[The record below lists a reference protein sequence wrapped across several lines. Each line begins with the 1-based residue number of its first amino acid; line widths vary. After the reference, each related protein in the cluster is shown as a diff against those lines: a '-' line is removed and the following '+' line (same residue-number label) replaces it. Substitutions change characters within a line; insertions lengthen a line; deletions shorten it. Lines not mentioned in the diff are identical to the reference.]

1 MSSQQT
7 QAAEELPEPI
17 TVSVATALRILG
29 LGRSKFY
36 ELIQDEE
43 IEVVKVGRRT
53 LVLMASIRSFI
64 EIRRVRRSS
73 PGKFTL

>member
-1 MSSQQT
+1 MSSQQKLG
-7 QAAEELPEPI
+7 ADELPEPI

-53 LVLMASIRSFI
+53 LVLMASILSFV
-64 EIRRVRRSS
+64 ESRRVRRSS
-73 PGKFTL
+73 LGKFTP

>member
-1 MSSQQT
+1 MSSQPKVD
-7 QAAEELPEPI
+7 AEDLPEPI
-17 TVSVATALRILG
+17 TVSVATALRLLG

-53 LVLMASIRSFI
+53 LVLMASIRSFV
-64 EIRRVRRSS
+64 ERRRVRRSS
-73 PGKFTL
+73 TSEFTS

>member
-1 MSSQQT
+1 MSSQQKLD
-7 QAAEELPEPI
+7 ADEFPEPI

-53 LVLMASIRSFI
+53 LVLMASIQSFV
-64 EIRRVRRSS
+64 ESRRVRRSS
-73 PGKFTL
+73 TGKFTP

>member
-1 MSSQQT
+1 MSQQ
-7 QAAEELPEPI
+7 QKRDGEAFPEPI

-53 LVLMASIRSFI
+53 LVLMVSIRSFV
-64 EIRRVRRSS
+64 ESRRIRRSS
-73 PGKFTL
+73 TGKFTP

>member
-1 MSSQQT
+1 MSSQQELD
-7 QAAEELPEPI
+7 ADELPEPI

-53 LVLMASIRSFI
+53 LVLMASVRSFI
-64 EIRRVRRSS
+64 ESRRVRRSS
-73 PGKFTL
+73 IGKFTS

>member
-1 MSSQQT
+1 MSRPENQGKY
-7 QAAEELPEPI
+7 EMPEPI
-17 TVSVATALRILG
+17 MVSIPAALRLLG

-53 LVLMASIRSFI
+53 LVLMASIRSFV
-64 EIRRVRRSS
+64 EIRRKGRSG
-73 PGKFTL
+73 PGKPPL

>member
-1 MSSQQT
+1 MSGLQSHGR
-7 QAAEELPEPI
+7 EDIPEPI
-17 TVSVATALRILG
+17 TVSIPTALRILG

-64 EIRRVRRSS
+64 EAHRKGHLNRS
-73 PGKFTL
+73 KLTL